1 METAAS
7 LPRRL
12 GADILVRSRL
22 GIGLTLAA
30 LVAVSTIVRSLAGW
44 HKATPSYF
52 PDEYLYAELG
62 RSLAESGSPLVR
74 GAGTGFPA
82 LVQPVLTAPLWLF
95 GDVALSYHLVQVV
108 ATLAMSLVVV
118 PVYLLAR
125 RLGLGAALG
134 VGCAAFALAV
144 PDFLYASRILAE
156 PFGYP
161 IALAA
166 VLVGTVAL
174 AGGSRRWQVV
184 FVALVALAV
193 LTRVQFMVLPIAYVL
208 AVAVVGLRE
217 RALARVAREQ
227 ALPLAVLG
235 VALIAS
241 VARPG
246 AVGQY
251 GAFLDVGIDTHLIG
265 RLATNG
271 FGLAYVCGWLLVPG
285 ALLGAF
291 LAISKPRSRMELSFA
306 ALSVGLTVGLLAEA
320 SVWGDVELIQE
331 RYFFYALPLVALLFA
346 LYATRGW
353 PHRRSLALLA
363 VGALVVIAMV
373 PVTFATAATMKIQSP
388 FLFAAFRLEQAIE
401 SPGYGALAVAATV
414 SVLVGVML
422 ACSLMPSSGATVTLA
437 LATMFCALASLGAAA
452 LDLEGTDQV
461 RERFLP
467 AERSWIDKTGLDD
480 VAFLRTFPVAGDTYQ
495 QLFWNRSVR
504 SLLLAPGVAS
514 PDAYRVERVSIGTDG
529 TLLSGGRPVV
539 RPLVVDEYGGR
550 IELRG
555 AQLVASAPTHRLWR
569 PTGVPRIALMAEGY
583 YADGW
588 LSRAGALRVWPKTPG
603 GRLAGRLSFVATP
616 RTRMNL
622 TLREPGGRHVYRL
635 MPDRAI
641 RITVPVC
648 SSGPWAGTFAVDKST
663 WNDGRWVTS
672 RATAPI
678 WTPGPAACTAAD
690 R

>member
-125 RLGLGAALG
+125 KLGLGAALG

-208 AVAVVGLRE
+208 AVAVVGLRS
-217 RALARVAREQ
+217 
-227 ALPLAVLG
+227 G
-235 VALIAS
+235 
-241 VARPG
+241 
-246 AVGQY
+246 
-251 GAFLDVGIDTHLIG
+251 
-265 RLATNG
+265 
-271 FGLAYVCGWLLVPG
+271 
-285 ALLGAF
+285 
-291 LAISKPRSRMELSFA
+291 
-306 ALSVGLTVGLLAEA
+306 
-320 SVWGDVELIQE
+320 
-331 RYFFYALPLVALLFA
+331 
-346 LYATRGW
+346 
-353 PHRRSLALLA
+353 RSLGWRASRHYR
-363 VGALVVIAMV
+363 
-373 PVTFATAATMKIQSP
+373 SP
-388 FLFAAFRLEQAIE
+388 
-401 SPGYGALAVAATV
+401 
-414 SVLVGVML
+414 
-422 ACSLMPSSGATVTLA
+422 
-437 LATMFCALASLGAAA
+437 
-452 LDLEGTDQV
+452 
-461 RERFLP
+461 
-467 AERSWIDKTGLDD
+467 
-480 VAFLRTFPVAGDTYQ
+480 
-495 QLFWNRSVR
+495 
-504 SLLLAPGVAS
+504 
-514 PDAYRVERVSIGTDG
+514 
-529 TLLSGGRPVV
+529 
-539 RPLVVDEYGGR
+539 
-550 IELRG
+550 
-555 AQLVASAPTHRLWR
+555 
-569 PTGVPRIALMAEGY
+569 
-583 YADGW
+583 
-588 LSRAGALRVWPKTPG
+588 SRCR
-603 GRLAGRLSFVATP
+603 R
-616 RTRMNL
+616 
-622 TLREPGGRHVYRL
+622 
-635 MPDRAI
+635 
-641 RITVPVC
+641 
-648 SSGPWAGTFAVDKST
+648 
-663 WNDGRWVTS
+663 
-672 RATAPI
+672 
-678 WTPGPAACTAAD
+678 
-690 R
+690 